1 MKSRK
6 LMVPLIPD
14 SIPLYEKLEKRFLC
28 NTKINYI
35 VVSIIGVLSIIL
47 LQKLL
52 FLYDPEIYTVL
63 ITSLLFKY
71 ISIWDNHRPIF
82 TLEKINI
89 SHKTPDKKV
98 GAFSHKQ
105 ILSILDETLK
115 EFKNREIPNIYITDT
130 IDANAFVTDSLLF
143 NFIKPLNAVYI
154 SKKLFSVLGRDELK
168 AIISHELG
176 HFYAYMSPVARV
188 SFVPSLFSAILPVFI
203 AHSFGELALTIP
215 LWLVSHVVSEI
226 AISLWLNN
234 SPKTLEYL
242 SDHFAA
248 QRHGKLN
255 MINALV
261 SMLKYTEFEQ
271 YTMKQVVDRIK
282 SDSHLSISQLP
293 VILDL
298 IYKRL
303 PDKPF
308 SKKELNSIIKETF
321 KTEEF
326 RQKRSKLSKFKLIQE
341 KNAIKDF
348 TNSVML
354 NKKFEIIDWNLFDF
368 IKKDMRIS
376 PAEYPSLIKALL
388 ENPEQQLFNIPSD
401 NLDQTKKGSHP
412 TLRERILFLE
422 KSGL

>member
-1 MKSRK
+1 
-6 LMVPLIPD
+6 MV
-14 SIPLYEKLEKRFLC
+14 
-28 NTKINYI
+28 
-35 VVSIIGVLSIIL
+35 
-47 LQKLL
+47 
-52 FLYDPEIYTVL
+52 
-63 ITSLLFKY
+63 
-71 ISIWDNHRPIF
+71 
-82 TLEKINI
+82 
-89 SHKTPDKKV
+89 
-98 GAFSHKQ
+98 
-105 ILSILDETLK
+105 
-115 EFKNREIPNIYITDT
+115 
-130 IDANAFVTDSLLF
+130 
-143 NFIKPLNAVYI
+143 
-154 SKKLFSVLGRDELK
+154 
-168 AIISHELG
+168 
-176 HFYAYMSPVARV
+176 
-188 SFVPSLFSAILPVFI
+188 
-203 AHSFGELALTIP
+203 
-215 LWLVSHVVSEI
+215 
-226 AISLWLNN
+226 
-234 SPKTLEYL
+234 
-242 SDHFAA
+242 
-248 QRHGKLN
+248 
-255 MINALV
+255 NALV